1 MKIPLMRVML
11 SNIIFFSQAH
21 WRRNEGIMKQRGKWN
36 YLQILLAIVIAF
48 SGICTYSSDT
58 YSLFC
63 HTSDSAP
70 NTITQALDA
79 TQLQPD
85 VCGTEQLNSFN
96 MRSMLKQI
104 AQKSQSRIRS
114 IRQRSHSRCVL
125 SLLTGAFL
133 PGSFQ
138 RNDQEIWMHEGC
150 SIMCSARLIIE
161 YIHHQDGSKG

>member
-1 MKIPLMRVML
+1 
-11 SNIIFFSQAH
+11 
-21 WRRNEGIMKQRGKWN
+21 MKQRGKWN

-85 VCGTEQLNSFN
+85 VCGTEQLNSFH
-96 MRSMLKQI
+96 MRSVLKQI
-104 AQKSQSRIRS
+104 AQKSQSSIRS
-114 IRQRSHSRCVL
+114 IRQRSHSGCAL
-125 SLLTGAFL
+125 ALLTGTIL
-133 PGSFQ
+133 SGSFQ
-138 RNDQEIWMHEGC
+138 CNDQEIWMQEGC